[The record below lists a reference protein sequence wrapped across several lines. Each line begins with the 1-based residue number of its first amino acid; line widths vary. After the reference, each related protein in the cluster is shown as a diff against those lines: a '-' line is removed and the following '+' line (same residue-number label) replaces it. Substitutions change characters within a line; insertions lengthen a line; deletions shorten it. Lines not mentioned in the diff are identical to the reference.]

1 MEGITMKIMK
11 TNREPII
18 LSLIFT
24 GLLCISG
31 FMVSCTG
38 LMADNKVNDAYEL
51 RMSGHADSALIVLN
65 ETIIAEPGNAAAY
78 YERARAKKHM
88 MLGAGGYDISEI
100 IADASK
106 ACELDP
112 ENAIYSYFEANVKFL
127 DVYIDVMRGQEEIE
141 DKLETSFA
149 SFENTL
155 NIKACY
161 PAVLITLTEINAWF
175 PEEMGGDW
183 AKAENYAS
191 KLEACNPVE
200 GLKAKAFLLPEDGDL
215 VKYWLDIYEAHDAN
229 AIISEELGRAYLLN
243 GDTENGKKYIEEAVS
258 LNPEK
263 SIILIDLGRATMMN
277 AMQSQDKVLA
287 EDALIAYQKY
297 LDASPDAPGPI
308 KAYTYGMMA
317 QTCKR
322 IIGND
327 ALADEYMEKK
337 DTLDPFCSRA
347 SGAPSEGLFT
357 PPDVLP
363 KNTVYYSRPF

>member
-1 MEGITMKIMK
+1 MKGITMKIKK
-11 TNREPII
+11 TNRKSII

-38 LMADNKVNDAYEL
+38 LLADNKVKDAYEL
-51 RMSGHADSALIVLN
+51 RMSGHADSALIVLD
-65 ETIIAEPGNAAAY
+65 ETIIAEPENAAAY
-78 YERARAKKHM
+78 YERARTKHHI
-88 MLGAGGYDISEI
+88 MLGAGGYDIGEI

-112 ENAIYSYFEANVKFL
+112 DNAIYAYFEANAKFL
-127 DVYIDVMRGQEEIE
+127 DVYVDMMRGKEDIQ

-155 NIKACY
+155 NIKECF
-161 PAVLITLTEINAWF
+161 PAVLVTLTEINSWL

-183 AKAENYAS
+183 AKAESYAIQ
-191 KLEACNPVE
+191 LESCNPVE

-215 VKYWLDIYEAHDAN
+215 IKYWLEAYETHDAD

-277 AMQSQDKVLA
+277 AMQNQDKVLA
-287 EDALIAYQKY
+287 EDALNAYQKY

-322 IIGND
+322 ITGND
-327 ALADEYMEKK
+327 VLADEYIEKK
-337 DTLDPFCSRA
+337 NALDPFCSRA

-363 KNTVYYSRPF
+363 ENTVYYSRPF